1 MKRSGRG
8 QHGRGLNRLQRLKPP
23 VQELQVGWAEARPS
37 EGPLPRTRREEQAS
51 NNLNWVSPVPPLRGL
66 VHDTNAVPP
75 LPRWATLFRPC
86 RDWFSGGRSSPDQ
99 SSAGRTCGVSRTSL
113 GAGAS
118 FKIRRR
124 AKGSLALG
132 IMSGTS
138 ADGIDVALVRVSG
151 RKARLED
158 FAAFPFPARIRGAI
172 LRLGEGRAATA
183 GEISQLN
190 FLLGEVFAEAALAAC
205 GKFRVRPSQIA
216 LIGSHGQTVF
226 HQGVATSFCGRRV
239 ASTLQIG
246 EPSVIAGRTGITTV
260 GDFRP
265 ADMAAGGQGAPLV
278 PFVDYLLYRDASVGR
293 AALNI
298 GGIANVT
305 VIPRGA
311 KIEEVC
317 AFDIGP
323 GNMVI
328 DALVRHFTHR
338 RKAFDR
344 DAEMAGR
351 GNVLPGLLT
360 ALLRD
365 KYFLKRPPK
374 TAGREQYGEK
384 YVRQVVAH
392 REARRARAGDVIRTV
407 TILTALSIVDAIHR
421 FVPRRAGVSELIV
434 SGGGAHNPLLMAQM
448 EAALPGIRFRASEEF
463 GVPGDAKEAF
473 AFALLGW
480 ETLHRRAAN
489 VPGATGA
496 RKAVVLGK
504 VCYAD

>member
-1 MKRSGRG
+1 LAFQGPI
-8 QHGRGLNRLQRLKPP
+8 LQ
-23 VQELQVGWAEARPS
+23 
-37 EGPLPRTRREEQAS
+37 
-51 NNLNWVSPVPPLRGL
+51 
-66 VHDTNAVPP
+66 
-75 LPRWATLFRPC
+75 
-86 RDWFSGGRSSPDQ
+86 GGRFK
-99 SSAGRTCGVSRTSL
+99 VSRISL
-113 GAGAS
+113 RAGAK
-118 FKIRRR
+118 FNNRRNSKR
-124 AKGSLALG
+124 SLALG

-151 RKARLED
+151 QKPTLEN
-158 FAAFPFPARIRGAI
+158 FAAFPFPARVRDAI
-172 LRLGEGRAATA
+172 LRLGEGRAVTT

-205 GKFRVRPSQIA
+205 RKFRVRPSQIS

-226 HQGVATSFCGRRV
+226 HQGTRTSFCGSKV
-239 ASTLQIG
+239 ASTLQLG

-278 PFVDYLLYRDASVGR
+278 PFVDYLLYRDARVGR

-305 VIPRGA
+305 VIPRAA
-311 KIEEVC
+311 KIEDVF

-328 DALVRHFTHR
+328 DALVRHYTHG
-338 RKAFDR
+338 RKPFDR
-344 DAEMAGR
+344 NAEMAGR
-351 GNVLPGLLT
+351 GKVLPGLLA

-365 KYFLKRPPK
+365 EYFLKPPPK

-384 YVRQVVAH
+384 YVRRTLAH
-392 REARRARAGDVIRTV
+392 REARRERAEDVIRSA

-421 FVPRRAGVSELIV
+421 FVPLRAGVSELIV
-434 SGGGAHNPLLMAQM
+434 SGGGAHNPVLMAQI
-448 EAALPGIRFRASEEF
+448 EAALPGIRVRTSDEF

-504 VCYAD
+504 VCYAG